1 MSDFYELLDKAD
13 EMVQEAINNLPL
25 PTAYRQI
32 VVGLNSE
39 NEDFDS
45 AKFKDFS
52 EIADGNHPQFPGV
65 YFAYT
70 IEPDKKD
77 VLYVGQGENMHTRIT
92 SHIGGWKGLASKEG
106 SKKALKDYLIDNKKD
121 HLIIHIDYIPIPV
134 KSVLELVEKIL
145 ITTKNPCLNKKGK

>member
-1 MSDFYELLDKAD
+1 MSDFYELLNKAD
-13 EMVQEAINNLPL
+13 EMIQDAINNLPL
-25 PTAYRQI
+25 PTAYKQI

-45 AKFKDFS
+45 EKFKDFS
-52 EIADGNHPQFPGV
+52 EIDRGNHATFSGI

-70 IEPDKKD
+70 IEPDKKV

-134 KSVLELVEKIL
+134 NVLELVEKIL
-145 ITTKNPCLNKKGK
+145 ITSKNPCLNKKGK

>member
-52 EIADGNHPQFPGV
+52 EIADGKHPQFPGV

-70 IEPDKKD
+70 IEPDKKV

-106 SKKALKDYLIDNKKD
+106 TKKALKDYLIDTKKD

-134 KSVLELVEKIL
+134 NMLELVEKIL
-145 ITTKNPCLNKKGK
+145 ITSKNPCLNKKGK